1 MAFRN
6 RQAWTD
12 YVLAHWIDVAETSIW
27 QYGGVVRSGLCN
39 HRRHHVLLTL
49 VADNASDIERTCE
62 LLCHA
67 LSLTVSPENPYRYR
81 RSSLEFEI
89 GNWRPDSFVVGIKGI
104 AALLGPDPDVPEAYA
119 KSFEGDIEKLTPFF
133 DLKSFCNS
141 VGMRASRFGEVVIRM
156 EARSVGV
163 GVSVT
168 SDHKKLRIRTS
179 LPPDKVDPLIAA
191 WPDELK
197 LKPVKATDTGADV
210 GGVAPTPSENPWL
223 KYGVPVAVA
232 FITAMSTAG
241 VVSLKKAIWPDYKV
255 TITSPF
261 VQNGIARW
269 SGHGISIDWYLQPD
283 QASFRTV
290 KKDVVAMVK
299 VHTPSGSQRSME
311 SKPPVSVSLEPGSYV
326 VSVDA
331 PSAAPAQFQLVVEKP
346 PSQLDQP
353 CP

>member
-1 MAFRN
+1 M
-6 RQAWTD
+6 
-12 YVLAHWIDVAETSIW
+12 
-27 QYGGVVRSGLCN
+27 
-39 HRRHHVLLTL
+39 
-49 VADNASDIERTCE
+49 
-62 LLCHA
+62 
-67 LSLTVSPENPYRYR
+67 
-81 RSSLEFEI
+81 
-89 GNWRPDSFVVGIKGI
+89 
-104 AALLGPDPDVPEAYA
+104 
-119 KSFEGDIEKLTPFF
+119 
-133 DLKSFCNS
+133 
-141 VGMRASRFGEVVIRM
+141 
-156 EARSVGV
+156 
-163 GVSVT
+163 
-168 SDHKKLRIRTS
+168 
-179 LPPDKVDPLIAA
+179 
-191 WPDELK
+191 
-197 LKPVKATDTGADV
+197 